1 MIMLHPIMPFI
12 TEHLWQEIDFIND
25 KSSNKIIHASWPK
38 IDLPVKKNNK
48 DADKLIQII
57 SAIRSTR
64 AELNVPVKSMID
76 IKYTENQI
84 QLKEVFNTYEQT
96 ISSIAR
102 IDKVEIF
109 DGSRQE
115 GDIQIIVNDEI
126 FYLSLLGIIDFKE
139 ESDRLTKNLS
149 KISKEIDKISSKLES
164 SNFIENAPK
173 NIISE
178 QKERL
183 NEYMSSKSKIEDAI
197 KSFSN

>member
-1 MIMLHPIMPFI
+1 L
-12 TEHLWQEIDFIND
+12 
-25 KSSNKIIHASWPK
+25 
-38 IDLPVKKNNK
+38 
-48 DADKLIQII
+48 
-57 SAIRSTR
+57 
-64 AELNVPVKSMID
+64 
-76 IKYTENQI
+76 
-84 QLKEVFNTYEQT
+84 QLKEVFNAYEKT
-96 ISSIAR
+96 ISFIAR
-102 IDKVEIF
+102 IDKVQIF
-109 DGSRQE
+109 DGNRQE

-173 NIISE
+173 NIISD

-183 NEYMSSKSKIEDAI
+183 EEYMSSKSKIEDAI

>member
-1 MIMLHPIMPFI
+1 
-12 TEHLWQEIDFIND
+12 
-25 KSSNKIIHASWPK
+25 
-38 IDLPVKKNNK
+38 
-48 DADKLIQII
+48 
-57 SAIRSTR
+57 
-64 AELNVPVKSMID
+64 MID
-76 IKYTENQI
+76 IKYTENQL

-139 ESDRLTKNLS
+139 ESDRLIKNLS

-183 NEYMSSKSKIEDAI
+183 EEYMSSKSKIEDAI